1 MSIGCLTAHDISRF
15 LKASFRGEAQY
26 ASATTAAE
34 QHRQELENLKS
45 QSSVEVGGSLMK
57 YHEIDV
63 HPLRNRKV
71 CSIAFGSFW
80 FRLLSGTATE
90 RQSRWNPGEFW
101 GFLALS
107 LFWNW
112 LPAFQLVT
120 VVIAA
125 TFDLSG
131 LNVLPVDRHRVLPQM
146 RQQNSNSKKSTPW
159 KQKQQRQVVTC
170 CPWGRFGI
178 WSKMKY
184 CFWNLPGDRFDFYG
198 LWVTSQSPPIS

>member
-1 MSIGCLTAHDISRF
+1 MKSSCSKWEH
-15 LKASFRGEAQY
+15 
-26 ASATTAAE
+26 
-34 QHRQELENLKS
+34 ENG
-45 QSSVEVGGSLMK
+45 Q
-57 YHEIDV
+57 
-63 HPLRNRKV
+63 V

-159 KQKQQRQVVTC
+159 KQKQHRQVVTC
-170 CPWGRFGI
+170 CAWFFRIQVACNRKDTQESHHLEWSVWDVRKESTKGCFFWWGAAAQRQACWSWGGPPLCCLKRFHTVVLQVMLAVHLCT
-178 WSKMKY
+178 KLKQ
-184 CFWNLPGDRFDFYG
+184 LER
-198 LWVTSQSPPIS
+198 QSNGVKR

>member
-1 MSIGCLTAHDISRF
+1 MKSSCSKWEH
-15 LKASFRGEAQY
+15 
-26 ASATTAAE
+26 
-34 QHRQELENLKS
+34 ENG
-45 QSSVEVGGSLMK
+45 Q
-57 YHEIDV
+57 
-63 HPLRNRKV
+63 V

-80 FRLLSGTATE
+80 FHLVSGTATE
-90 RQSRWNPGEFW
+90 RQSCWNPGEFW

-107 LFWNW
+107 LFWHW

-159 KQKQQRQVVTC
+159 KQKQHRQVVTC
-170 CPWGRFGI
+170 CPWGRFGF

-184 CFWNLPGDRFDFYG
+184 CFWNLPGDSFDFYG
-198 LWVTSQSPPIS
+198 LWVTSQSPSIS

>member
-1 MSIGCLTAHDISRF
+1 
-15 LKASFRGEAQY
+15 
-26 ASATTAAE
+26 
-34 QHRQELENLKS
+34 
-45 QSSVEVGGSLMK
+45 MK

-146 RQQNSNSKKSTPW
+146 RQQNSNSKRSTPW
-159 KQKQQRQVVTC
+159 KQKQHRQVVTC
-170 CPWGRFGI
+170 CAWFFRIQIACNRKDTQESHHLEWTVWDVRKDSAKGRFLVRCSS
-178 WSKMKY
+178 SKTSLLKLRWATTHLFEAIPY
-184 CFWNLPGDRFDFYG
+184 CRPASNVGCAFIHQLKQLER
-198 LWVTSQSPPIS
+198 QSNGVKR